1 MKMDRLPEDFY
12 PLVRRMLRLPESDIN
27 MLDVGSRAF
36 RIGQGEVL
44 LNLTREDKNVRRYLV
59 GAQVTRKADYE
70 RVVPDHVIIS
80 TQAKV
85 TPASFPL
92 IFVAPPVTDLVA
104 SEYLLRDT
112 HIRLPDFRSRAKRN
126 LILRKTEKVISNDAL
141 DIDLEVEES
150 EEEKEKRAQQE
161 AEALEKEILTLQKAE
176 YRRINEMDFEHS
188 AQRNEISYM
197 QQSYK
202 LLAPDGIVLFLT
214 HRQLMDKPFLQYV
227 QSSFYD
233 VEFLSVAEDPHNR
246 VLIIGKRRDKKA
258 KLDTAIANEWLRYR
272 FGTEEN
278 PMSELGLSD
287 TQYRVPAISTDTL
300 LQFRIGPIT
309 TEEIA
314 LLTSNSSLVDRV
326 ASQEMRLP
334 IYEPSAPAPLH
345 KGHLVQLLTSG
356 MMDSYIGQGQ
366 EQHLVK
372 GSSVRLANMTV
383 EETEEGE
390 ETTVRDY
397 YTVNLKLLLPDGT
410 FRRVR

>member
-1 MKMDRLPEDFY
+1 MYMDQLPNDFY
-12 PLVRRMLRLPESDIN
+12 PLVRRMLRLPESEVN
-27 MLDVGSRAF
+27 MLDIASRSI

-44 LNLTREDKNVRRYLV
+44 KKLTMDDINVRRYLV
-59 GAQVTRKADYE
+59 GTQVTRRSDYA
-70 RVVPDHVIIS
+70 RVIPNEVIIS

-85 TPASFPL
+85 TLASFPL

-104 SEYLLRDT
+104 SEYSLRDT

-126 LILRKTEKVISNDAL
+126 LILRKTEKVVSDDTMSI
-141 DIDLEVEES
+141 DIEVEETP
-150 EEEKEKRAQQE
+150 EEKEKRAQKE
-161 AEALEKEILTLQKAE
+161 AEELEKEVLTLQKAE
-176 YRRINEMDFEHS
+176 YRRINEMDFENS
-188 AQRNEISYM
+188 SQRNEIAYV
-197 QQSYK
+197 QQTYK
-202 LLAPDGIVLFLT
+202 LLAPHGVMLFLT
-214 HRQLMDKPFLQYV
+214 HRQLMEKAFLQYV

-233 VEFLSVAEDPHNR
+233 VEFLAVPDDPNNR

-258 KLDTAIANEWLRYR
+258 KLDTSVANEWLRYR
-272 FGTEEN
+272 YGTEEE
-278 PMSELGLSD
+278 PMPELGMSD
-287 TQYRVPAISTDTL
+287 TQYVVPPIPIDAL

-314 LLTSNSSLVDRV
+314 ALMATDSLVERV
-326 ASQEMRLP
+326 TSQEMRLP
-334 IYEPSAPAPLH
+334 VYEPIAPAPLH

-356 MMDSYIGQGQ
+356 MMDSYIGEGK

-372 GSSVRLANMTV
+372 GSSVRLANTTV

-390 ETTVRDY
+390 DTTVRDY